1 MGIRT
6 EDFVPELPGKEMKPG
21 VEWLDILDS
30 FDPQSLDEKYLKECA
45 RRNPNETCYGYEP
58 PHRPVEERLHLA
70 EFCTES
76 YRNELKT
83 AVRRIEMEGLTS
95 LSYQNAR
102 STLIKAIGIKGATE
116 VVRREYNRLGEDGR
130 KKQAEEYAAWEK
142 ELDEKSARRD
152 KIRAI
157 AKEHPGF
164 ASDMACDSDYYIER
178 YHLTEKDLD
187 ELDEMV
193 EEEEEE
199 RRKRDLLSYDHVEHY
214 DDRDGYYFVPV
225 LAEKLHAIRKVL
237 HMNQKAFAK
246 TIGYRNVNQYAKFES
261 GKLESPDVLSRLKII
276 KGVCDGT
283 GANPYWLEDQ
293 QAETLYDVKE
303 DKTAKTIKEALGF
316 FDFPMFASEDIIQA
330 WCNEKRK
337 WHII

>member
-164 ASDMACDSDYYIER
+164 ASDMACDSDYYI
-178 YHLTEKDLD
+178 LTLG
-187 ELDEMV
+187 V
-193 EEEEEE
+193 PFS
-199 RRKRDLLSYDHVEHY
+199 LLS
-214 DDRDGYYFVPV
+214 PS
-225 LAEKLHAIRKVL
+225 I
-237 HMNQKAFAK
+237 
-246 TIGYRNVNQYAKFES
+246 
-261 GKLESPDVLSRLKII
+261 LELSRIFLLTRLLLSDTMMWTHTHTHEQVIWQS
-276 KGVCDGT
+276 G
-283 GANPYWLEDQ
+283 
-293 QAETLYDVKE
+293 
-303 DKTAKTIKEALGF
+303 
-316 FDFPMFASEDIIQA
+316 
-330 WCNEKRK
+330 
-337 WHII
+337 